1 MKLYIVS
8 NSESGIE
15 NIDGVYYLISEDG
28 EALYS
33 HLCSSRCYAENDLI
47 GKEYRKDR
55 YEECAEKYGEFEVLF
70 LGDDDITLEEM
81 IKRNKEYTNELL
93 RHLASESSNKN
104 NILSEDKEG

>member
-15 NIDGVYYLISEDG
+15 NIDGVYYLISENG

-33 HLCSSRCYAENDLI
+33 HFCSSKWYAENDLI

-55 YEECAEKYGEFEVLF
+55 YKECTEKYGEFEVLF
-70 LGDDDITLEEM
+70 LGDDDMTLEET
-81 IKRNKEYTNELL
+81 IKRNKEFTD
-93 RHLASESSNKN
+93 KN
-104 NILSEDKEG
+104 NILSERGK